1 MPKFPKS
8 FGPFRE
14 KLKIRTNFRKLMRT
28 VMLNNFKVMLF
39 PKERR
44 VFQGILS
51 NFRGLV
57 SKNRGPRRA
66 QHRNITNKTPKEKG
80 ERRTRQRVPSARRF
94 NLDFGF
100 FPSVLQDP
108 RWGFQSCQGRSWQGS
123 PGTTAGLRSFR
134 NRINLHRNRAF
145 RLAFGNLLAPA
156 HRPPGPL
163 STHKLDA
170 LFVPLVQSRP
180 TFRKEGLPASL
191 GSRPRRNHIEA
202 HLGNQNLFQPQENI
216 PKVNLEVDNPRHDNR
231 AAGGIEQISRSLVL
245 LHNTKSREVL
255 GRNNVARGPTIDQPD
270 ITSRGFQSLANVAH
284 ITLFRK
290 PSPERTHG
298 LRG

>member
-1 MPKFPKS
+1 MPIISFVKESTKSKNGCEEQSHANHAKQAKHAKVQAARFPNKLKHAHSMPKFPKS

-28 VMLNNFKVMLF
+28 VMLNNIKIMLF

-44 VFQGILS
+44 VSQGILS

-108 RWGFQSCQGRSWQGS
+108 RGASSPVKAGPGRAVPAQRPGFGPSEIESIS
-123 PGTTAGLRSFR
+123 IGTAPFGWRLGFFLLPLTA
-134 NRINLHRNRAF
+134 H
-145 RLAFGNLLAPA
+145 
-156 HRPPGPL
+156 
-163 STHKLDA
+163 
-170 LFVPLVQSRP
+170 Q
-180 TFRKEGLPASL
+180 
-191 GSRPRRNHIEA
+191 
-202 HLGNQNLFQPQENI
+202 
-216 PKVNLEVDNPRHDNR
+216 
-231 AAGGIEQISRSLVL
+231 
-245 LHNTKSREVL
+245 
-255 GRNNVARGPTIDQPD
+255 AR
-270 ITSRGFQSLANVAH
+270 
-284 ITLFRK
+284 
-290 PSPERTHG
+290 
-298 LRG
+298 

>member
-1 MPKFPKS
+1 MPIISFATESTKSKNGCEEQSHANHAKQAKHAKVQAARFPNKLKHAHSMPKFPKS

-28 VMLNNFKVMLF
+28 VMLNNFKIMLF

-44 VFQGILS
+44 VSQGILS

-57 SKNRGPRRA
+57 SKNRGPRRP

-108 RWGFQSCQGRSWQGS
+108 RGGFQSCQGRSWQGS

-134 NRINLHRNRAF
+134 NRINLHRNW
-145 RLAFGNLLAPA
+145 RLGFFLLPLTA
-156 HRPPGPL
+156 H
-163 STHKLDA
+163 
-170 LFVPLVQSRP
+170 Q
-180 TFRKEGLPASL
+180 
-191 GSRPRRNHIEA
+191 
-202 HLGNQNLFQPQENI
+202 
-216 PKVNLEVDNPRHDNR
+216 
-231 AAGGIEQISRSLVL
+231 
-245 LHNTKSREVL
+245 
-255 GRNNVARGPTIDQPD
+255 AR
-270 ITSRGFQSLANVAH
+270 
-284 ITLFRK
+284 
-290 PSPERTHG
+290 
-298 LRG
+298 